1 MDRPY
6 CFQELK
12 DIEAEIHSK
21 YRLSD
26 VFASHFPCLH
36 RYRVKKGGRKE
47 QYILSNDSPIDNNLI
62 DQTCS
67 ICFKLRVGVNKQ
79 NDQLPWSDVIEEIQ
93 LKDGITKELDI
104 NYLKNKN
111 SFYRWLFQ
119 HDY

>member
-1 MDRPY
+1 MNRPY

-12 DIEAEIHSK
+12 DIETEIHSK

-67 ICFKLRVGVNKQ
+67 ICFKLRVGKQ
-79 NDQLPWSDVIEEIQ
+79 NEQLSIEDIQ
-93 LKDGITKELDI
+93 LKDGNTKELDI

-111 SFYRWLFQ
+111 NFYRWLFQ